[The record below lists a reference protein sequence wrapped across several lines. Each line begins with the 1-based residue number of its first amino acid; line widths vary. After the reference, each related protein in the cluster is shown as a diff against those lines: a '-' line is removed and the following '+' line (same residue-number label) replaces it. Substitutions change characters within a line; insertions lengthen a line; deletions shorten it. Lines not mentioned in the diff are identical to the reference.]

1 MPNMFTLVKAGL
13 VIPLN
18 TACVERGFSHH
29 GIIENKLRSRL
40 KVVNVDSLLRVKLL
54 CRDYKKFDYQ
64 RAMEL
69 HDSMHNSL
77 ISSLARKVDQLQF
90 AAFDEE
96 LANEDLVDF
105 TPLPES
111 EPEEDSG
118 FDFSE
123 TEDEEEAAA
132 EDDEL
137 SQAAVHGQSAT
148 IDLDED
154 DGLGEALGFF

>member
-29 GIIENKLRSRL
+29 GIIKNKLQSRL

-77 ISSLARKVDQLQF
+77 ISS
-90 AAFDEE
+90 
-96 LANEDLVDF
+96 
-105 TPLPES
+105 
-111 EPEEDSG
+111 
-118 FDFSE
+118 
-123 TEDEEEAAA
+123 
-132 EDDEL
+132 
-137 SQAAVHGQSAT
+137 
-148 IDLDED
+148 
-154 DGLGEALGFF
+154 

>member
-1 MPNMFTLVKAGL
+1 MGSSKISSA
-13 VIPLN
+13 
-18 TACVERGFSHH
+18 
-29 GIIENKLRSRL
+29 SRL
-40 KVVNVDSLLRVKLL
+40 KVVNVDSLLSVKLL

-90 AAFDEE
+90 AASDEK

-105 TPLPES
+105 TPLSES

-137 SQAAVHGQSAT
+137 SQQSRANQQP
-148 IDLDED
+148 
-154 DGLGEALGFF
+154 

>member
-1 MPNMFTLVKAGL
+1 
-13 VIPLN
+13 
-18 TACVERGFSHH
+18 
-29 GIIENKLRSRL
+29 
-40 KVVNVDSLLRVKLL
+40 
-54 CRDYKKFDYQ
+54 
-64 RAMEL
+64 MEL

-77 ISSLARKVDQLQF
+77 ISSLARKVDQLQS

-123 TEDEEEAAA
+123 TEDEEEAA
-132 EDDEL
+132 
-137 SQAAVHGQSAT
+137 
-148 IDLDED
+148 
-154 DGLGEALGFF
+154 GEAS